1 MADSGTSAI
10 GLINLDMKET
20 GKPSAGNLHAGF
32 DLAGAGNQLTVWLMR
47 HSQRKRRATD
57 RPNLRS
63 VAPVLDP
70 TCESLGVRF
79 PGPTHLSTAQS
90 LAVRLD
96 CSAAID
102 GTSALPRFTS
112 AVPSAL

>member
-1 MADSGTSAI
+1 MAGSGTSAI

-32 DLAGAGNQLTVWLMR
+32 DVAGAGNQLTVWLMR

-70 TCESLGVRF
+70 TWKGLGVKLL
-79 PGPTHLSTAQS
+79 GAT
-90 LAVRLD
+90 
-96 CSAAID
+96 
-102 GTSALPRFTS
+102 
-112 AVPSAL
+112 

>member
-1 MADSGTSAI
+1 MADSGSSAI

-32 DLAGAGNQLTVWLMR
+32 DVAGAGNQLTVWLMR

-57 RPNLRS
+57 RPNLRG

-70 TCESLGVRF
+70 TLEGWTGAIPSGYSILSGTNRSSGV
-79 PGPTHLSTAQS
+79 LS
-90 LAVRLD
+90 
-96 CSAAID
+96 
-102 GTSALPRFTS
+102 
-112 AVPSAL
+112 

>member
-1 MADSGTSAI
+1 MADSGSSAI

-32 DLAGAGNQLTVWLMR
+32 DVAGAGNQLTVWLMR

-57 RPNLRS
+57 RPNLRG

-70 TCESLGVRF
+70 TCERLGVRF
-79 PGPTHLSTAQS
+79 PGRTSRKRLVHSVGNQS
-90 LAVRLD
+90 HQDKESGSCSLD
-96 CSAAID
+96 SRKE
-102 GTSALPRFTS
+102 GN
-112 AVPSAL
+112 